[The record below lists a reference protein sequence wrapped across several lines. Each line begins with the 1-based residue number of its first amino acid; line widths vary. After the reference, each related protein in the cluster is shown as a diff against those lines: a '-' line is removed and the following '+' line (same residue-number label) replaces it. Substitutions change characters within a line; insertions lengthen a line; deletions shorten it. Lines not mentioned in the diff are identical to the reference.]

1 MFTSTKN
8 SLYLMLVFVFL
19 FFQITYG
26 TFHPFLSDYEKFPY
40 LYQMASD
47 HTSLALTLVSFII
60 HFSWNRVGLVISDND
75 GGIQFL
81 SYLRRE
87 MEKIHSALLLS
98 T

>member
-1 MFTSTKN
+1 
-8 SLYLMLVFVFL
+8 
-19 FFQITYG
+19 
-26 TFHPFLSDYEKFPY
+26 
-40 LYQMASD
+40 MASD